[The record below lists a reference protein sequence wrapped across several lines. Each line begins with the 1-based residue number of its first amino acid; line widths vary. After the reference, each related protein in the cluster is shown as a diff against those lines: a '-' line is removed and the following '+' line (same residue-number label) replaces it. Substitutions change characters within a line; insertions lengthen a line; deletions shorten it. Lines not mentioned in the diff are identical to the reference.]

1 MQKRMDNPISKVL
14 MLIGLL
20 SIDVIGTNLLNT
32 GGYFYELIII
42 PLISISS
49 IWIVYILSEYL
60 GIFSIDNVKIT
71 WKDILRTLKWY
82 GISMIFR
89 AVGMI
94 ILYFEGS
101 LNTNNQELLN
111 ADFNSVPVTTI
122 FILSVI
128 AAPIMEELIVRG
140 FIMKRCFNFDKNLG
154 IVVSGLLFGLLH
166 RPANFGSFFIYS
178 SMGLILAI
186 YYKKTNRLEL
196 AILLHMFSNSIG
208 FIGLLF

>member
-1 MQKRMDNPISKVL
+1 
-14 MLIGLL
+14 
-20 SIDVIGTNLLNT
+20 
-32 GGYFYELIII
+32 
-42 PLISISS
+42 
-49 IWIVYILSEYL
+49 
-60 GIFSIDNVKIT
+60 
-71 WKDILRTLKWY
+71 
-82 GISMIFR
+82 
-89 AVGMI
+89 
-94 ILYFEGS
+94 
-101 LNTNNQELLN
+101 
-111 ADFNSVPVTTI
+111 
-122 FILSVI
+122 
-128 AAPIMEELIVRG
+128 MEELIVRG